1 MHTTHP
7 LTHTVAAWMILAAV
21 LAGPPAGFAAPMAA
35 KAELRGMVGRAQYSH
50 AGGPFQAVAKGAAFE
65 AGDVIQTAG
74 GSALDLDLGPGVGTV
89 RLTESTTLVIEK
101 WSAVEKSYELSL
113 FLRDGEMLGR
123 VARPADPSRFQ
134 VKVNSGIGAVVEGQF
149 RLDAKGYLVLLDGKA
164 GFVHVP
170 SSGEPVA
177 HALHAPPAQY
187 FSPVG
192 GVRTAPAELVKEV
205 NNQLRSKLPKR

>member
-1 MHTTHP
+1 MHTTQS
-7 LTHTVAAWMILAAV
+7 LSNTLAAWLILAGT
-21 LAGPPAGFAAPMAA
+21 LACPPAGLAATMAP
-35 KAELRGMVGRAQYSH
+35 KAELRGLVGHAQFSH

-74 GSALDLDLGPGVGTV
+74 DSALDLDLGAAVGTV
-89 RLTESTTLVIEK
+89 RLTESTTLVIEQ
-101 WSAVEKSYELSL
+101 WSAVGNGYELRL

-123 VARPADPSRFQ
+123 VAHPAGPSRFQ

-164 GFVHVP
+164 GFVHMP

-177 HALHAPPAQY
+177 HALSTPPAQY
-187 FSPVG
+187 FSPAG

-205 NNQLRSKLPKR
+205 NSQLRSKLPKL